1 MDPHARLLARA
12 GVGPL
17 LQRDYWAVIDDCTVT
32 PSHFGALLAEHFCE
46 LAPPGLVRF
55 RRADGRSAPLS
66 VGDELTVHIRFAG
79 TFRVR
84 VLHHD
89 DHSITLATLAHHPEA
104 GRITFGAYRH
114 ERGDVVFHIR
124 RRARSST
131 RPVYAGFL
139 ALGEPMQTKTW
150 TDFVAR
156 VASWTGKG
164 VHDFVYEETS
174 RRPDEPDEEGPTFVA
189 EGD

>member
-1 MDPHARLLARA
+1 MDPHARLLARS

-17 LQRDYWAVIDDCTVT
+17 LQRDYWGVIDGCTVA
-32 PSHFGALLAEHFCE
+32 PAQFGSLLAEHFCE

-55 RRADGRSAPLS
+55 RRVDGTAAPLA
-66 VGDELTVHIRFAG
+66 VGDELEVHIRFAG
-79 TFRVR
+79 TFGVR
-84 VLHHD
+84 VIHKD
-89 DHSITLATLAHHPEA
+89 EHSITLATLGGHPEA

-124 RRARSST
+124 SRARSST
-131 RPVYAGFL
+131 SSTYAGFL

-156 VASWTGKG
+156 VASWTGMG
-164 VHDFVYEETS
+164 VHDFIYEETS
-174 RRPDEPDEEGPTFVA
+174 RRPDEPVEEGPTFVA

>member
-1 MDPHARLLARA
+1 MDPHARLLARS

-17 LQRDYWAVIDDCTVT
+17 LQRDYWAVIDGCTVA
-32 PSHFGALLAEHFCE
+32 PSQFGSLLAEHFSE

-55 RRADGRSAPLS
+55 RRADGKAAPLS
-66 VGDELTVHIRFAG
+66 VGDELEVHIRFAG
-79 TFRVR
+79 TFGVR
-84 VLHHD
+84 VIHKD
-89 DHSITLATLAHHPEA
+89 EHSITLATLGGHPEA

-114 ERGDVVFHIR
+114 DRGGVVFHIR
-124 RRARSST
+124 SRARSST
-131 RPVYAGFL
+131 SPTYAGFL

-156 VASWTGKG
+156 VASWTGTG
-164 VHDFVYEETS
+164 VHDFIYEETS